1 MGAPVETG
9 IENFE
14 EVILSLSASDPAK
27 LIGWI
32 SESLVE
38 EIESEPPAQKIEPG
52 TESTPEDNVEWPPAN
67 VKFADNPSGQA
78 SWHEGIPQAKYLT
91 EEERKEIGHELFG
104 AWKDSTP
111 DDLAEQILSSRTLP
125 TREINLN
132 D

>member
-67 VKFADNPSGQA
+67 AREADVIVAADVMARKVRRNIG
-78 SWHEGIPQAKYLT
+78 YLQLLI
-91 EEERKEIGHELFG
+91 KQVF
-104 AWKDSTP
+104 P
-111 DDLAEQILSSRTLP
+111 V
-125 TREINLN
+125 
-132 D
+132 